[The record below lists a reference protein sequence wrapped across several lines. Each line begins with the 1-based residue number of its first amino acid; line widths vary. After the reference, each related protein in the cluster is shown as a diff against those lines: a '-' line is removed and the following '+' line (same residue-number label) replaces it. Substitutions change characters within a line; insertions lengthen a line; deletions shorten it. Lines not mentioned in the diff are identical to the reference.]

1 MADRWKGLL
10 TRALGG
16 GTEARF
22 HVDAPEAAAGVARAV
37 AGLVR
42 DLAPERQSLLVVC
55 VGTDRSIG
63 DALGPLV
70 GSLLLEQ
77 GDQPFGVLGTLDQPV
92 HASNLTDTL
101 AHIDGTYPRPLV
113 LAVDACLGRTES
125 VGSLTVARG
134 PLRPGAGVN
143 KALPPVGEIHL
154 TGGQRR
160 RIHGVL
166 RSAEHPSEPRHAHG
180 KGHRPGIGRWPCWRW
195 AYFRGSGG
203 PPLTTDRAPGW
214 IRKVFGNSPM
224 RSPSACTTTGT
235 GERTVTRLPRANS
248 IFGWPT

>member
-77 GDQPFGVLGTLDQPV
+77 GDQPFAVLGTLDQPV
-92 HASNLTDTL
+92 HASNLADTI

-154 TGGQRR
+154 TGVVNVG
-160 RIHGVL
+160 GFMEYFVL
-166 RSAEHPSEPRHAHG
+166 Q
-180 KGHRPGIGRWPCWRW
+180 
-195 AYFRGSGG
+195 
-203 PPLTTDRAPGW
+203 
-214 IRKVFGNSPM
+214 N
-224 RSPSACTTTGT
+224 
-235 GERTVTRLPRANS
+235 TRLNLVMRMAKVIARGLGDGLADLGLISGAQAAPR
-248 IFGWPT
+248 

>member
-154 TGGQRR
+154 TGVVNVG
-160 RIHGVL
+160 GFMEYFVL
-166 RSAEHPSEPRHAHG
+166 Q
-180 KGHRPGIGRWPCWRW
+180 
-195 AYFRGSGG
+195 
-203 PPLTTDRAPGW
+203 
-214 IRKVFGNSPM
+214 N
-224 RSPSACTTTGT
+224 
-235 GERTVTRLPRANS
+235 TRLNLVMRMAKVIARGLGDGLAGVGLISGAQAAPR
-248 IFGWPT
+248 

>member
-77 GDQPFGVLGTLDQPV
+77 GDQPFAVLGTLDQPV
-92 HASNLTDTL
+92 HASNLVDTL

-154 TGGQRR
+154 TGVVNVG
-160 RIHGVL
+160 GFMEYFVL
-166 RSAEHPSEPRHAHG
+166 Q
-180 KGHRPGIGRWPCWRW
+180 
-195 AYFRGSGG
+195 
-203 PPLTTDRAPGW
+203 
-214 IRKVFGNSPM
+214 N
-224 RSPSACTTTGT
+224 
-235 GERTVTRLPRANS
+235 TRLNLVMRMAKVIARGLGDGLAGVGLISGAQAAPR
-248 IFGWPT
+248 

>member
-77 GDQPFGVLGTLDQPV
+77 GDQPFAVLGTLDQPV
-92 HASNLTDTL
+92 HASNLADTI

-154 TGGQRR
+154 TGVVNVG
-160 RIHGVL
+160 GFMEYFVL
-166 RSAEHPSEPRHAHG
+166 Q
-180 KGHRPGIGRWPCWRW
+180 
-195 AYFRGSGG
+195 
-203 PPLTTDRAPGW
+203 
-214 IRKVFGNSPM
+214 N
-224 RSPSACTTTGT
+224 
-235 GERTVTRLPRANS
+235 TRLNLVMRMAKVIARGLGDGLAGVGLISGAQAAPR
-248 IFGWPT
+248 